1 MGWEWIC
8 TAHGVVVA
16 VVVAVVVV
24 VVGDLLLLIAGL
36 YAPTAAAA
44 NKEGDEDD
52 DKDPPPLPLNHFS
65 SEGFSKCAPC
75 LHQDLDAPVERA
87 HFFTRLVLYSL

>member
-8 TAHGVVVA
+8 TAHGVVVD
-16 VVVAVVVV
+16 VVVVVV

-36 YAPTAAAA
+36 YAPTAAAP

-52 DKDPPPLPLNHFS
+52 DKDPPPLALNHFS
-65 SEGFSKCAPC
+65 SEGFLKCASC

-87 HFFTRLVLYSL
+87 HFFSCYIHFDS